1 MHLFELCK
9 RGFLGRYLFLEASA
23 PCDKTRGGTV
33 MNRRLI
39 RPKFVGQTVEFAK
52 APLLDKLHRTDSFMH
67 LRLRH
72 VQRLLLPPSLRR
84 VLALA
89 CLYALQIVLYLRQ
102 LLLGSIDLALKQVD
116 RLLVLRLGF
125 SQLSHLLLAAP
136 QVVLRCAQLL
146 LGSLKLALK
155 LGNHVLVLELGGK
168 IC

>member
-1 MHLFELCK
+1 
-9 RGFLGRYLFLEASA
+9 
-23 PCDKTRGGTV
+23 

-102 LLLGSIDLALKQVD
+102 LLLGIMVTQLDREPAVRMLAAEV
-116 RLLVLRLGF
+116 LLGEPGRACTPALPLRSALPVLCCVALEAWSSSGG
-125 SQLSHLLLAAP
+125 SQLISSPCQGLP
-136 QVVLRCAQLL
+136 
-146 LGSLKLALK
+146 
-155 LGNHVLVLELGGK
+155 
-168 IC
+168 ID